1 VLLCY
6 KPSSDLAL
14 REANLT
20 PSLTFDFAN
29 QDEVFA
35 RGFTILQQ
43 AVANRAFPCAS
54 LAVTHRERLVALK
67 AFGHFTYEVDSP
79 AALPETIFDLAS
91 ITKVMATTSMAV
103 LLYQRGLLDV
113 EMPVVGIVPEFADD
127 ESGASDM
134 RRGQV
139 TLRMLLAHSSGLP
152 AHLRLYERASTRDEI
167 TLLAA
172 STPLTHDPGTRVEYS
187 DIGFIVLG
195 EALVRLA
202 DERLD
207 TFCQR
212 EVFGPLG
219 LARTGFN
226 PLPEQRALIP
236 PTLNDQGFR
245 PRMIQGEVND
255 DNAAA
260 MGGVAAH
267 AGLFAP
273 AEDLAQFAQAILN
286 GGAPVFR
293 RESLAIFTKRELHPA
308 ETTRTLGWD
317 TPSQTSLAGKHLS
330 PGSFGH
336 LGFTGTSLWIDPER
350 QISITLLTNRTWP
363 DGNNT
368 AIRQVRPEFHDAV
381 MESLI
386 HL

>member
-1 VLLCY
+1 
-6 KPSSDLAL
+6 
-14 REANLT
+14 
-20 PSLTFDFAN
+20 
-29 QDEVFA
+29 VFA
-35 RGFTILQQ
+35 RGFAILQQ
-43 AVANRAFPCAS
+43 GVANRAFPCAS
-54 LAVTHRERLVALK
+54 IAVTHRGRLAALK
-67 AFGHFTYEVDSP
+67 AFGHFTYDADASVARPD
-79 AALPETIFDLAS
+79 TIFDLAS

-103 LLYQRGLLDV
+103 LLYQRGLLDI

-127 ESGASDM
+127 SSGADDL
-134 RRGQV
+134 RRGEV
-139 TLRMLLAHSSGLP
+139 TFRMLLAHSSGLP
-152 AHLRLYERASTRDEI
+152 AHLKLYEQAATRDKI
-167 TLLAA
+167 TTLAA
-172 STPLTHDPGTRVEYS
+172 KTPLTNHPGTHVEYS

-195 EALVRLA
+195 EALMRLA

-219 LARTGFN
+219 LAHTGFN
-226 PLPEQRALIP
+226 PLPEQQRLIP

-245 PRMIQGEVND
+245 PRVIQGEVND
-255 DNAAA
+255 DNAAV
-260 MGGVAAH
+260 MGGIAPH

-273 AEDLAQFAQAILN
+273 SEDIALFAQAMLD
-286 GGAPVFR
+286 GGAAVFR
-293 RESLAIFTKRELHPA
+293 QESLAIFTRRELLPA
-308 ETTRTLGWD
+308 ETTRMLGWD
-317 TPSQTSLAGKHLS
+317 SPSETSLAGKYFS

-363 DGNNT
+363 DGKNIG
-368 AIRQVRPEFHDAV
+368 IRQVRPEFHDAT

>member
-1 VLLCY
+1 M
-6 KPSSDLAL
+6 
-14 REANLT
+14 LT
-20 PSLTFDFAN
+20 ADFAS
-29 QDEVFA
+29 QDELFT

-43 AVANRAFPCAS
+43 AVAIRAFPCAS
-54 LAVTHRERLVALK
+54 VAVAHRERLVALK

-79 AALPETIFDLAS
+79 AALPDTIFDLAS

-127 ESGASDM
+127 ESGASDL
-134 RRGQV
+134 RRGEI

-152 AHLRLYERASTRDEI
+152 AHLKLYDRASTRDEI

-172 STPLTHDPGTRVEYS
+172 RTPLTHDPGTHVEYS

-195 EALVRLA
+195 EALIRLA
-202 DERLD
+202 DECLD

-226 PLPEQRALIP
+226 PLAEQRPSIP
-236 PTLNDQGFR
+236 PTLNERAFR
-245 PRMIQGEVND
+245 PRVIQGEVND

-273 AEDLAQFAQAILN
+273 AADLAQFAQAILN

-293 RESLAIFTKRELHPA
+293 RESLAIFTKRELHPP

-317 TPSQTSLAGKHLS
+317 TPSQNSLAGKHFS
-330 PGSFGH
+330 PGSIGH

-350 QISITLLTNRTWP
+350 QISIALLTNRTWP

>member
-1 VLLCY
+1 MTVPFE
-6 KPSSDLAL
+6 KH
-14 REANLT
+14 LT
-20 PSLTFDFAN
+20 PSLISDFAT
-29 QDEVFA
+29 QDEVFT
-35 RGFTILQQ
+35 RGFEILQEG
-43 AVANRAFPCAS
+43 VARQAFPCAS
-54 LAVTHRERLVALK
+54 IAITHRGKLVALK
-67 AFGHFTYEVDSP
+67 AFGQFTYDADAPPVRAD
-79 AALPETIFDLAS
+79 TIFDLAS

-103 LLYQRGLLDV
+103 LLYQRGLLDL

-127 ESGASDM
+127 DSGASDP
-134 RRGQV
+134 RRGEV

-152 AHLRLYERASTRDEI
+152 AHLNLYERADTREEV

-172 STPLTHDPGTRVEYS
+172 KTSLTNDPGTHVEYS

-195 EALVRLA
+195 EALMRLA

-207 TFCQR
+207 AFSQR

-226 PLPEQRALIP
+226 PLTEQRASIP
-236 PTLNDQGFR
+236 PTLDSQGFR
-245 PRMIQGEVND
+245 PRVIQGEVND

-260 MGGVAAH
+260 MGGIAAH

-273 AEDLAQFAQAILN
+273 AEDLARFAQTILD

-293 RESLAIFTKRELHPA
+293 RESLAIFTKRELFPA

-317 TPSQTSLAGKHLS
+317 TPSQSSLAGKYFS
-330 PGSFGH
+330 PGSIGH

-363 DGNNT
+363 DGKNIG
-368 AIRQVRPEFHDAV
+368 IRQVRPEFHDAV